1 MWVYLPE
8 EYAQSA
14 FYLGGR
20 YQRMDVT
27 AQQAIDGTQNLLDQI
42 CRYEFKLDDPLLALQ
57 FLRDELAE
65 ESGGEEGEGADAPED
80 PSS

>member
-1 MWVYLPE
+1 
-8 EYAQSA
+8 
-14 FYLGGR
+14 
-20 YQRMDVT
+20 
-27 AQQAIDGTQNLLDQI
+27 LLDQI

-65 ESGGEEGEGADAPED
+65 EDAGEGGEGADAPEE